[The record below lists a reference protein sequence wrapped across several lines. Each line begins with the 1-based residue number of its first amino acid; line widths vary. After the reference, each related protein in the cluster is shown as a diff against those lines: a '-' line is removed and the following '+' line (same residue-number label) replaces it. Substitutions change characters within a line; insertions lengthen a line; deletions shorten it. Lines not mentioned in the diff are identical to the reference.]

1 VWSVDLPC
9 RLWRRADQVHQDE
22 GGQSAARG
30 ESQVLAQGSGQ
41 EVTGSHRA
49 AIFPLSIESKAKD
62 KRSQPSAAPTGSNSG
77 LCGNIFHLFSTGGFF
92 HVSFTS
98 RYVFSAHPLESSTPA
113 RSPAG
118 FFLPVVKPF
127 PKKLSNRR
135 QSRSWTGVL
144 DSIRAKAFNLAPLL
158 CTPIF

>member
-62 KRSQPSAAPTGSNSG
+62 KRSQPCSSYGEQFRS
-77 LCGNIFHLFSTGGFF
+77 LRKYFSSFLNRRFLSRFF
-92 HVSFTS
+92 HKQV
-98 RYVFSAHPLESSTPA
+98 RILSSSVRKQYLPV
-113 RSPAG
+113 SPAG
-118 FFLPVVKPF
+118 FFFACHKIIRRFVVQPSWLTRLAYTRARAHWPFLPDAAF
-127 PKKLSNRR
+127 LRFLSC
-135 QSRSWTGVL
+135 V
-144 DSIRAKAFNLAPLL
+144 
-158 CTPIF
+158 